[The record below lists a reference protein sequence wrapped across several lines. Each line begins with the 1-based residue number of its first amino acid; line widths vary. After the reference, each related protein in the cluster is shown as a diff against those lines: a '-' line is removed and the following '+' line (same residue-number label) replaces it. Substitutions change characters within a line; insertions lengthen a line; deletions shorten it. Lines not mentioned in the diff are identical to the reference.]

1 MDDVSSAAADVTTVV
16 MTRDRRESL
25 LATLTHLEGPV
36 VVVDNGSSDGTV
48 EAVAALGRP
57 DVTVVAL
64 ARNAGA
70 TARNVGVRAARTPV
84 VAFADDDSWW
94 ASGALARAAGYF
106 RAHPRLGVLAAR
118 LLVGEEQRL
127 DPVCAE
133 MGAAPLGTSSD
144 LPGVDVLGFV
154 ACGAVVRREAFL
166 QCGGFDEVVF
176 FPGEEERLSLD
187 LAAAGW
193 GLAYVDDVVAHH
205 HPSPS
210 RGDSSGRAALIAR
223 NHVLTAVMR
232 RPWRVVVRRARAAWH
247 QGSSGRRGLLDA
259 VPRLGAA
266 LLRRRRLP
274 SWVEARASLLERPAR
289 RVPCAA
295 FTTSDRSAARLP

>member
-1 MDDVSSAAADVTTVV
+1 MDDETGAPAADVTTVV
-16 MTRDRRESL
+16 MTRDRRDCL
-25 LATLTHLEGPV
+25 LATLGHLRGPV

-48 EAVAALGRP
+48 EAVTALGRP
-57 DVTVVAL
+57 DVAVVAL
-64 ARNAGA
+64 GENRGA
-70 TARNVGVRAARTPV
+70 AARNVGVRRARSAV

-94 ASGALARAAGYF
+94 APGALAAADRYF

-118 LLVGEEQRL
+118 LVVGDEARL

-133 MGAAPLGTSSD
+133 MAAAPLGSSPD

-154 ACGAVVRREAFL
+154 ACGALVRREAFL
-166 QCGGFDEVVF
+166 ACGGFDEVVF

-187 LAAAGW
+187 LAATGW

-210 RGDSSGRAALIAR
+210 RGDGSSRAALIAR
-223 NHVLTAVMR
+223 NSLLTAVMR
-232 RPWRVVVRRARAAWH
+232 RPWRVVVRRARAGWRD
-247 QGSSGRRGLLDA
+247 GRPSRRGVLGAL
-259 VPRLGAA
+259 PRLVPA

-274 SWVEARASLLERPAR
+274 AWVEARAERLEQASGAGAAAPTGGRP
-289 RVPCAA
+289 
-295 FTTSDRSAARLP
+295 